1 MLVLCSFYAKI
12 LVSFNINYYLCRQN
26 GGRLTLIGR
35 DELRIINLNIIILK
49 VESMRKVL
57 LFATALCLSSAA
69 MAQTSIESA
78 LDAQK
83 GENTYKVESSEAK
96 NTYWKFTADKN
107 YLAKVSPLSGS
118 SNVPTVFTSVEG
130 TDSLTL
136 GGAGLKYPSKAYAL
150 EKGKTYYFI
159 MNMTGESGFNLDLSE
174 MSSYGKG
181 LSQDNPAELKVGEE
195 LFLGNPLGVQYEN
208 TTAYV
213 TYTAEKTAQL
223 QLSFSSYVAGATVNG
238 NPVSAE
244 YDQATGGYV
253 LKVSVEQGKTYS
265 IALNL
270 QGSVVANSKLVEV
283 KAGSLEMPFALNE
296 GENKV
301 PAEMGDYY
309 FTYTPNKTG
318 YLNISSDAVL
328 AGGQVKVYTS
338 LSNITYQQ
346 VAASSESGTYNVR
359 VEIPYTGS
367 TYYIVVNKLQN
378 SDAEDVIKAEMQE
391 YQPGETVNTAFE
403 LTELPVEKTLPSAK
417 GTYYYKLTVPAN
429 TEKFVTVETDA
440 NLDAA
445 TSIIFYNQQN
455 GEYGAATV
463 KDGLLKT
470 FVGGQSYDITYILKV
485 TANEDNP
492 LAFKVSY
499 LDVEKGSLATNP
511 AEAVEGENEITVE
524 GTEYFKYTATK
535 NGKLNVEVEPGVTVS
550 FPRGTGMY
558 DGEYTAINKG
568 TDFFIEATA
577 GTTYLIKVSG
587 AAKGT
592 TMYLEEKE
600 FSAGESRTNPIV
612 MEDDEYTFTKAGA
625 ADLWLQYNVTEDGVL
640 DFACDQ
646 GYNGGSDRIEV
657 FKNEEPYGT
666 TMMGTENFGSVSVT
680 VYKGK
685 VIVSKGDKLYIH
697 CVIAGKV
704 TGSKIQFTKHEAEPG
719 ETVTNPLVITK
730 GKTVTITGA
739 SRSTPVWMKASLP
752 AGTTTFRLSGYL
764 MTALYNSL
772 EDAKNGA
779 NAEEVRANY
788 VQLPDGSYVYEFTKE
803 MAAAGDV
810 YFQFVDSYGATDFTW
825 MDNEATGIWNIEA
838 AGDSKVSIFK
848 MDGTQVNQIS
858 GNGVYIIKSN
868 GKTKKIV
875 VKK

>member
-1 MLVLCSFYAKI
+1 
-12 LVSFNINYYLCRQN
+12 
-26 GGRLTLIGR
+26 
-35 DELRIINLNIIILK
+35 
-49 VESMRKVL
+49 MRKVL

-78 LDAQK
+78 LNAQK

-174 MSSYGKG
+174 MASYGKG
-181 LSQDNPAELKVGEE
+181 LSQENPAELKLGEE
-195 LFLGNPLGVQYEN
+195 LYLGNPLGAQYES
-208 TTAYV
+208 TTAYI

-223 QLSFSSYVAGATVNG
+223 QISFSGYVPNATVNG
-238 NPVSAE
+238 TTVTT
-244 YDQATGGYV
+244 YDQTTGAYM
-253 LKVSVEQGKTYS
+253 LKASVEKGQTYA

-270 QGSVVANSKLVEV
+270 QGGVVANSKLVEV

-309 FTYTPNKTG
+309 FTYTPTKTG

-346 VAASSESGTYNVR
+346 VAASSEAGTYNVR

-367 TYYIVVNKLQN
+367 TYYIVVNKLQD
-378 SDAEDVIKAEMQE
+378 SATEDVIKAEMQD

-403 LTELPVEKTLPSAK
+403 LTELPVENTLPSAK

-440 NLDAA
+440 TLDAA
-445 TSIIFYNQQN
+445 TSILFYNQQN

-470 FVGGQSYDITYILKV
+470 YVGGQSYDITYILKV

-499 LDVEKGSLATNP
+499 LDVEKGSLVTNP
-511 AEAVEGENEITVE
+511 AEAVAGENEITIE

-535 NGKLNVEVEPGVTVS
+535 DGKLNVEVEPGITVS
-550 FPRGTGMY
+550 FPRGTGQW
-558 DGEYTAINKG
+558 DGEYNAINKG

-587 AAKGT
+587 AAEGT

-612 MEDDEYTFTKAGA
+612 MEGDEYTLTKAGA

-646 GYNGGSDRIEV
+646 VYIGGSDRIEI

-666 TMMGTENFGSVSVT
+666 AMMGTETVGSVSTT

-697 CVIAGKV
+697 CAIAGQV
-704 TGSKIQFTKHEAEPG
+704 TGSKIKFTKHEAEPG

-739 SRSTPVWMKASLP
+739 SRSTPVWLKASLP
-752 AGTTTFRLSGYL
+752 AGKTTFRLSGYL
-764 MTALYNSL
+764 MTSLYNSL

-779 NAEEVRANY
+779 NAEEVRTNY
-788 VQLPDGSYVYEFTKE
+788 VQMPDGSYVYEFTKD
-803 MAAAGDV
+803 MAEAGDV
-810 YFQFVDSYGATDFTW
+810 YFQFVDSYGATGFTW
-825 MDNEATGIWNIEA
+825 MDDDATGIWNIEA

-868 GKTKKIV
+868 GKTKKV
-875 VKK
+875 VIKK

>member
-1 MLVLCSFYAKI
+1 M
-12 LVSFNINYYLCRQN
+12 
-26 GGRLTLIGR
+26 
-35 DELRIINLNIIILK
+35 
-49 VESMRKVL
+49 
-57 LFATALCLSSAA
+57 
-69 MAQTSIESA
+69 
-78 LDAQK
+78 
-83 GENTYKVESSEAK
+83 
-96 NTYWKFTADKN
+96 
-107 YLAKVSPLSGS
+107 
-118 SNVPTVFTSVEG
+118 
-130 TDSLTL
+130 
-136 GGAGLKYPSKAYAL
+136 
-150 EKGKTYYFI
+150 GKTYYFI
-159 MNMTGESGFNLDLSE
+159 MNMTGESGFKLDLSE

-181 LSQDNPAELKVGEE
+181 LSQENPAELKLGEE
-195 LFLGNPLGVQYEN
+195 LYLGNPLGAQYES
-208 TTAYV
+208 TTAYI

-223 QLSFSSYVAGATVNG
+223 QISFSGYVPNATVNG
-238 NPVSAE
+238 TTVTT
-244 YDQATGGYV
+244 YDQTTGAYM
-253 LKVSVEQGKTYS
+253 LKASVEKGQTYS

-270 QGSVVANSKLVEV
+270 QGGVVANSKLVEV

-309 FTYTPNKTG
+309 FTYTPTKTG

-346 VAASSESGTYNVR
+346 VAASSEAGTYNVR

-367 TYYIVVNKLQN
+367 TYYIVVNKLQD
-378 SDAEDVIKAEMQE
+378 SAAEDVVKAEMQD

-429 TEKFVTVETDA
+429 TEKFVTVETGA

-445 TSIIFYNQQN
+445 TSILFYNQQN

-470 FVGGQSYDITYILKV
+470 YVGGQTYDITYILKV

-492 LAFKVSY
+492 LSFKVSY
-499 LDVEKGSLATNP
+499 LDVEKGSLVTNP
-511 AEAVEGENEITVE
+511 AEAVAGENEITVE

-535 NGKLNVEVEPGVTVS
+535 DGKLNVEVEPGVTVS
-550 FPRGTGMY
+550 FPRGTGQW
-558 DGEYTAINKG
+558 DGEYNAINKG

-587 AAKGT
+587 AAEGT

-612 MEDDEYTFTKAGA
+612 MEGDEYTLTKAGA

-640 DFACDQ
+640 DFACDH
-646 GYNGGSDRIEV
+646 GYNGGSDRIEII
-657 FKNEEPYGT
+657 KNQEPYGT
-666 TMMGTENFGSVSVT
+666 TMMGTETVGNVSTT
-680 VYKGK
+680 VFKGK
-685 VIVSKGDKLYIH
+685 VTVSKGDKLYIH
-697 CVIAGKV
+697 CVLAGQV
-704 TGSKIQFTKHEAEPG
+704 TGSKIKFTKHEAEPG
-719 ETVTNPLVITK
+719 ETVTNPLIITK

-739 SRSTPVWMKASLP
+739 SRSTPVWLKASLP
-752 AGTTTFRLSGYL
+752 AGKTTFRLSGYL
-764 MTALYNSL
+764 MTSLYNSL

-779 NAEEVRANY
+779 NAEDVRANY
-788 VQLPDGSYVYEFTKE
+788 VSLPDGSYVYEFTKDMSE
-803 MAAAGDV
+803 AGDV
-810 YFQFVDSYGATDFTW
+810 YFQFVDSYGATGFTW
-825 MDNEATGIWNIEA
+825 MDDDATGIWNIEA

-868 GKTKKIV
+868 GKTKKV
-875 VKK
+875 VIKK

>member
-1 MLVLCSFYAKI
+1 
-12 LVSFNINYYLCRQN
+12 
-26 GGRLTLIGR
+26 
-35 DELRIINLNIIILK
+35 
-49 VESMRKVL
+49 MRKVL

-69 MAQTSIESA
+69 MAQTSIKSA

-83 GENTYKVESSEAK
+83 GENIFTVEGSEAK

-107 YLAKVSPLSGS
+107 YLAKVTPLSGS

-136 GGAGLKYPSKAYAL
+136 GGAGLNYPSKAYAL

-159 MNMTGESGFNLDLSE
+159 MNMTGESGFKLDLSE

-181 LSQDNPAELKVGEE
+181 LSQENPAELKLGEE
-195 LFLGNPLGVQYEN
+195 LYLGNPLGAQYES
-208 TTAYV
+208 TTAYI

-223 QLSFSSYVAGATVNG
+223 QISFSGYVPNATVNG
-238 NPVSAE
+238 TSVTT
-244 YDQATGGYV
+244 YDQTTGAYM
-253 LKVSVEQGKTYS
+253 LKASVEKGQTYS

-270 QGSVVANSKLVEV
+270 QGGVVANSKLVEV

-309 FTYTPNKTG
+309 FTYTPTKTG

-346 VAASSESGTYNVR
+346 VAASSEAGTYNVR

-367 TYYIVVNKLQN
+367 TYYIVVNKLQD
-378 SDAEDVIKAEMQE
+378 SAAEDVVKAEMQD

-429 TEKFVTVETDA
+429 TEKFVTVETGA

-445 TSIIFYNQQN
+445 TSILFYNQQN

-470 FVGGQSYDITYILKV
+470 YVGGQSCDITYILKV

-492 LAFKVSY
+492 LVFKVSY
-499 LDVEKGSLATNP
+499 LDVEKGSLVTNP
-511 AEAVEGENEITVE
+511 AEAVTGENEITVE

-550 FPRGTGMY
+550 FPRGTGQW
-558 DGEYTAINKG
+558 DGEYNAINKG

-587 AAKGT
+587 AAEGT

-612 MEDDEYTFTKAGA
+612 MEGDEYTLTKAGA

-640 DFACDQ
+640 DFACDH
-646 GYNGGSDRIEV
+646 GYNGGSDRIEII
-657 FKNEEPYGT
+657 KNQEPYGT
-666 TMMGTENFGSVSVT
+666 TMMGTETVGNVSTT
-680 VYKGK
+680 VFKGK
-685 VIVSKGDKLYIH
+685 VTVSKGDKLYIH
-697 CVIAGKV
+697 CVLAGQV
-704 TGSKIQFTKHEAEPG
+704 TGSKIKFTKHEAEPG

-739 SRSTPVWMKASLP
+739 SRSTPVWLKASLS
-752 AGTTTFRLSGYL
+752 AGKTTFRLSGYL
-764 MTALYNSL
+764 MTSLYNSL

-779 NAEEVRANY
+779 NAEEVRTNY
-788 VQLPDGSYVYEFTKE
+788 VQMPDGSYVYEFTKD
-803 MAAAGDV
+803 MAEAGDV
-810 YFQFVDSYGATDFTW
+810 YFQFVDSYGATGFTW
-825 MDNEATGIWNIEA
+825 MDDDATGIWNIEA

-868 GKTKKIV
+868 GKTKKV
-875 VKK
+875 VIKK

>member
-1 MLVLCSFYAKI
+1 
-12 LVSFNINYYLCRQN
+12 
-26 GGRLTLIGR
+26 
-35 DELRIINLNIIILK
+35 
-49 VESMRKVL
+49 MRKVL

-69 MAQTSIESA
+69 MAQTSIKSA

-83 GENTYKVESSEAK
+83 GENIFTVEGSEAK

-107 YLAKVSPLSGS
+107 YLAKVTPLSGS

-181 LSQDNPAELKVGEE
+181 LSQENPAELKLGEE
-195 LFLGNPLGVQYEN
+195 LYLGNPLGAQYES
-208 TTAYV
+208 TTAYI

-223 QLSFSSYVAGATVNG
+223 QISFSGYVPNATVNG
-238 NPVSAE
+238 TSVTT
-244 YDQATGGYV
+244 YDQTTGAYM
-253 LKVSVEQGKTYS
+253 LKASVEKGQTYS

-270 QGSVVANSKLVEV
+270 QGGVVANSKLVEV

-309 FTYTPNKTG
+309 FTYTPTKTG

-346 VAASSESGTYNVR
+346 VAASSEAGTYNVR

-367 TYYIVVNKLQN
+367 TYYIVVNKLQD
-378 SDAEDVIKAEMQE
+378 SAAEDVIKAEMQD

-403 LTELPVEKTLPSAK
+403 LTELPVENTLPSAK

-429 TEKFVTVETDA
+429 TEKFVTVETGA

-445 TSIIFYNQQN
+445 TSILFYNQQN

-470 FVGGQSYDITYILKV
+470 YVGGQTYDITYILKV

-492 LAFKVSY
+492 LSFKVSY
-499 LDVEKGSLATNP
+499 LDVEKGSLVTNP
-511 AEAVEGENEITVE
+511 AEAVAGENEITVE

-535 NGKLNVEVEPGVTVS
+535 DGKLNVEVEPGVTVS
-550 FPRGTGMY
+550 FPRGTGQW

-568 TDFFIEATA
+568 DNFFIEATA

-587 AAKGT
+587 AAEGT

-612 MEDDEYTFTKAGA
+612 MEGDEYTLTKAGA

-640 DFACDQ
+640 DFACDH
-646 GYNGGSDRIEV
+646 GYNGGSDRIEII
-657 FKNEEPYGT
+657 KNQEPYGT
-666 TMMGTENFGSVSVT
+666 TMMGTETVGNVSTT
-680 VYKGK
+680 VFKGK
-685 VIVSKGDKLYIH
+685 VTVSKGDKLYIH
-697 CVIAGKV
+697 CVLAGQV
-704 TGSKIQFTKHEAEPG
+704 TGSKIKFTKHEAEPG

-739 SRSTPVWMKASLP
+739 SRSTPVWLKASLP
-752 AGTTTFRLSGYL
+752 AGKTTFRLSGYL
-764 MTALYNSL
+764 MTSLYNSL

-779 NAEEVRANY
+779 NAEDVRANY
-788 VQLPDGSYVYEFTKE
+788 VSLPDGSYVYEFTKD
-803 MAAAGDV
+803 MAEAGDV
-810 YFQFVDSYGATDFTW
+810 YFQFVDSYGATGFTW
-825 MDNEATGIWNIEA
+825 MNDDATGIWNIEA

-868 GKTKKIV
+868 GKTKKV
-875 VKK
+875 VIKK

>member
-1 MLVLCSFYAKI
+1 
-12 LVSFNINYYLCRQN
+12 
-26 GGRLTLIGR
+26 
-35 DELRIINLNIIILK
+35 
-49 VESMRKVL
+49 MRKVL
-57 LFATALCLSSAA
+57 LFATALCLSSVA
-69 MAQTSIESA
+69 MAQTSIQSA
-78 LDAQK
+78 LNAQK
-83 GENTYKVESSEAK
+83 GQNTFKVESSEAK

-136 GGAGLKYPSKAYAL
+136 GGAGLKFPSKAYAL

-174 MSSYGKG
+174 MASYGKG
-181 LSQDNPAELKVGEE
+181 LSQEDPVELKVGEE
-195 LFLGNPLGVQYEN
+195 LFLGNPLGAQYES

-223 QLSFSSYVAGATVNG
+223 QISFSGYVPSATVNG
-238 NPVSAE
+238 DPVTT
-244 YDQATGGYV
+244 YDQATGSYV
-253 LKVSVEQGKTYS
+253 LKASVEQGKTYT
-265 IALNL
+265 IALTL

-309 FTYTPNKTG
+309 FTYTPTKTG

-328 AGGQVKVYTS
+328 AGGQVKVYSS

-346 VAASSESGTYNVR
+346 VAASSEAGTYNVR

-367 TYYIVVNKLQN
+367 TYYIVVNKLQD
-378 SDAEDVIKAEMQE
+378 SAAEDVIKAEMQE

-403 LTELPVEKTLPSAK
+403 LTNLPAEKTLPSAK

-445 TSIIFYNQQN
+445 TSILFYNQQN

-470 FVGGQSYDITYILKV
+470 YVGGQSYDITYILKV

-499 LDVEKGSLATNP
+499 LDVEKGSLVTNP
-511 AEAVEGENEITVE
+511 AEAKEGENEITVE

-550 FPRGTGMY
+550 FPRGTGQW
-558 DGEYTAINKG
+558 DGEYNAINKG

-587 AAKGT
+587 AAEGT

-600 FSAGESRTNPIV
+600 FSAGESRTTPIV
-612 MEDDEYTFTKAGA
+612 MDDDEYTFTKAGA
-625 ADLWLQYNVTEDGVL
+625 ADLWLQYNVTEDGIL
-640 DFACDQ
+640 DFACDY
-646 GYNGGSDRIEV
+646 GYNGGSDRIEII
-657 FKNEEPYGT
+657 KNDEPYGT
-666 TMMGTENFGSVSVT
+666 TMMGTETEGNVSTT

-685 VIVSKGDKLYIH
+685 VVVSKGDKLYIH
-697 CVIAGKV
+697 CVLAGQV
-704 TGSKIQFTKHEAEPG
+704 NGSKIKFTKHQAEPG

-788 VQLPDGSYVYEFTKE
+788 VSLPDGSYVYEFTKD

-810 YFQFVDSYGATDFTW
+810 YFQFVDSYGPTDFTW
-825 MDNEATGIWNIEA
+825 MDNGATGIWNIEA

-868 GKTKKIV
+868 GKTKKV
-875 VKK
+875 VIKK

>member
-1 MLVLCSFYAKI
+1 
-12 LVSFNINYYLCRQN
+12 
-26 GGRLTLIGR
+26 
-35 DELRIINLNIIILK
+35 
-49 VESMRKVL
+49 MRKVL

-270 QGSVVANSKLVEV
+270 QGSVVTNSKLVEV

-328 AGGQVKVYTS
+328 AGGQVKVYSS

-359 VEIPYTGS
+359 VEIPYTGA
-367 TYYIVVNKLQN
+367 TYYIVVNKLQD

-445 TSIIFYNQQN
+445 TSILFYNQQN

-470 FVGGQSYDITYILKV
+470 YVGGNTYDVTYILKV
-485 TANEDNP
+485 TANEGNP

-499 LDVEKGSLATNP
+499 LDAEKGSLLTNP
-511 AEAVEGENEITVE
+511 AEAVVGENEITVD

-550 FPRGTGMY
+550 FPKGTGMY

-600 FSAGESRTNPIV
+600 FAAGESRTNPIV
-612 MEDDEYTFTKAGA
+612 
-625 ADLWLQYNVTEDGVL
+625 
-640 DFACDQ
+640 DFACDH
-646 GYNGGSDRIEV
+646 GYNGGSDRIEI

-666 TMMGTENFGSVSVT
+666 TMMGTETVGSVSTT

-685 VIVSKGDKLYIH
+685 VVVSKGDKLYIH

-704 TGSKIQFTKHEAEPG
+704 TGSKIKFTKHEAEPG

-810 YFQFVDSYGATDFTW
+810 YFQFVDSYGATNFTW

-838 AGDSKVSIFK
+838 SGDSKVSIFK
-848 MDGTQVNQIS
+848 MDGTRVNQIS

>member
-1 MLVLCSFYAKI
+1 
-12 LVSFNINYYLCRQN
+12 
-26 GGRLTLIGR
+26 
-35 DELRIINLNIIILK
+35 
-49 VESMRKVL
+49 
-57 LFATALCLSSAA
+57 
-69 MAQTSIESA
+69 
-78 LDAQK
+78 
-83 GENTYKVESSEAK
+83 
-96 NTYWKFTADKN
+96 
-107 YLAKVSPLSGS
+107 
-118 SNVPTVFTSVEG
+118 
-130 TDSLTL
+130 
-136 GGAGLKYPSKAYAL
+136 
-150 EKGKTYYFI
+150 
-159 MNMTGESGFNLDLSE
+159 MNMTGESGFNLELSE
-174 MSSYGKG
+174 MASYGKG
-181 LSQDNPAELKVGEE
+181 LSQENPVELEVGKE
-195 LFLGNPLGVQYEN
+195 LFLGDPLGAQYAN

-223 QLSFSSYVAGATVNG
+223 QLAFSSYLSGATVNG
-238 NPVSAE
+238 NYTSAQ
-244 YDQATGGYV
+244 YDQTTGGYV
-253 LKVSVEQGKTYS
+253 LKVSVEKGQTYT

-283 KAGSLEMPFALNE
+283 KAGSLEMPFALHE

-309 FTYTPNKTG
+309 FTYTPTKTG

-328 AGGQVKVYTS
+328 SGGQVKVYS
-338 LSNITYQQ
+338 NLSNITYQQ
-346 VAASSESGTYNVR
+346 VAASSEAGTYNVR

-403 LTELPVEKTLPSAK
+403 LTELPAEKTLPSAK

-429 TEKFVTVETDA
+429 TEKFVNIETDA

-445 TSIIFYNQQN
+445 TSILFYNQQN

-470 FVGGQSYDITYILKV
+470 YVGGQSYDITYILKV

-492 LAFKVSY
+492 LSFKVSY
-499 LDVEKGSLATNP
+499 LDVEKGSLVTNP
-511 AEAVEGENEITVE
+511 AEAKEGENEITIE

-535 NGKLNVEVEPGVTVS
+535 DGKLNVEVEPDVTVS
-550 FPRGTGMY
+550 FLKGTGQW

-568 TDFFIEATA
+568 TEFYIQATK
-577 GTTYLIKVSG
+577 GTTYFIKVSG
-587 AAKGT
+587 AEVGT
-592 TMYLEEKE
+592 TMYLEEME

-612 MEDDEYTFTKAGA
+612 MEGDEYTLTKAGA
-625 ADLWLQYNVTEDGVL
+625 ADLWLQYNVTEDGIL
-640 DFACDQ
+640 DFACDY
-646 GYNGGSDRIEV
+646 GYNGGSDRIEII
-657 FKNEEPYGT
+657 KNQEPYGT
-666 TMMGTENFGSVSVT
+666 TMMGTETEGNVSTT

-685 VIVSKGDKLYIH
+685 VVVSKGDKLYIH
-697 CVIAGKV
+697 CVLAGKV
-704 TGSKIQFTKHEAEPG
+704 TGSKIKFTKHQAEPG

-788 VQLPDGSYVYEFTKE
+788 VSLPDGSYVYEFTKD

-825 MDNEATGIWNIEA
+825 MDNGATGIWNIEA

-868 GKTKKIV
+868 GKTKKV
-875 VKK
+875 VIKK

>member
-1 MLVLCSFYAKI
+1 
-12 LVSFNINYYLCRQN
+12 
-26 GGRLTLIGR
+26 
-35 DELRIINLNIIILK
+35 
-49 VESMRKVL
+49 
-57 LFATALCLSSAA
+57 
-69 MAQTSIESA
+69 
-78 LDAQK
+78 
-83 GENTYKVESSEAK
+83 
-96 NTYWKFTADKN
+96 
-107 YLAKVSPLSGS
+107 
-118 SNVPTVFTSVEG
+118 
-130 TDSLTL
+130 
-136 GGAGLKYPSKAYAL
+136 
-150 EKGKTYYFI
+150 
-159 MNMTGESGFNLDLSE
+159 
-174 MSSYGKG
+174 
-181 LSQDNPAELKVGEE
+181 
-195 LFLGNPLGVQYEN
+195 
-208 TTAYV
+208 
-213 TYTAEKTAQL
+213 
-223 QLSFSSYVAGATVNG
+223 
-238 NPVSAE
+238 
-244 YDQATGGYV
+244 
-253 LKVSVEQGKTYS
+253 
-265 IALNL
+265 
-270 QGSVVANSKLVEV
+270 
-283 KAGSLEMPFALNE
+283 
-296 GENKV
+296 
-301 PAEMGDYY
+301 
-309 FTYTPNKTG
+309 
-318 YLNISSDAVL
+318 
-328 AGGQVKVYTS
+328 
-338 LSNITYQQ
+338 
-346 VAASSESGTYNVR
+346 
-359 VEIPYTGS
+359 
-367 TYYIVVNKLQN
+367 
-378 SDAEDVIKAEMQE
+378 MQE

-445 TSIIFYNQQN
+445 TSILFYNQQN

-470 FVGGQSYDITYILKV
+470 YVGGNTYDVTYILKV
-485 TANEDNP
+485 TANEGNP

-499 LDVEKGSLATNP
+499 LDAEKGSLLTNP
-511 AEAVEGENEITVE
+511 AEAVVGENEITVD

-600 FSAGESRTNPIV
+600 FAAGESRTNPIV
-612 MEDDEYTFTKAGA
+612 MEDNEYTFTKAGA

-640 DFACDQ
+640 DFACDH
-646 GYNGGSDRIEV
+646 GYNGGSDRIEI

-666 TMMGTENFGSVSVT
+666 TMMGTETVGSVSTT

-704 TGSKIQFTKHEAEPG
+704 TGSKIKFTKHEAEPG

-730 GKTVTITGA
+730 GNTVTVTGA
-739 SRSTPVWMKASLP
+739 SRSTPVWVKASLP
-752 AGTTTFRLSGYL
+752 AGKTTFRQSSYL

-825 MDNEATGIWNIEA
+825 MDDEATGIWNIEA

-868 GKTKKIV
+868 GKTKKV
-875 VKK
+875 VIKK

>member
-1 MLVLCSFYAKI
+1 
-12 LVSFNINYYLCRQN
+12 
-26 GGRLTLIGR
+26 
-35 DELRIINLNIIILK
+35 
-49 VESMRKVL
+49 MRKVL

-69 MAQTSIESA
+69 MAQTSIKSA

-83 GENTYKVESSEAK
+83 GENIFTVESSEAK

-107 YLAKVSPLSGS
+107 YLAKVTPLSGS

-150 EKGKTYYFI
+150 EKGKTYYFV
-159 MNMTGESGFNLDLSE
+159 MNMTGESGFNLELSE
-174 MSSYGKG
+174 MASYGKG
-181 LSQDNPAELKVGEE
+181 LSQENPAELKVGEE
-195 LFLGNPLGVQYEN
+195 LYLGNPLGAQYEN

-223 QLSFSSYVAGATVNG
+223 QISFSGYVPGATVNG
-238 NPVSAE
+238 NNVSTA
-244 YDQATGGYV
+244 YDQTTGGYV
-253 LKVSVEQGKTYS
+253 LKVSVEKGQTYS

-283 KAGSLEMPFALNE
+283 KAGSLEMPFTLNE

-301 PAEMGDYY
+301 PAAMGDYY
-309 FTYTPNKTG
+309 FTYTPTKTG

-328 AGGQVKVYTS
+328 AGGQVKVYS
-338 LSNITYQQ
+338 NLSNITYQQ
-346 VAASSESGTYNVR
+346 VAASSKAGTYNVR

-367 TYYIVVNKLQN
+367 TYYIVVNKLQD
-378 SDAEDVIKAEMQE
+378 SAAEDVIKAEMQE

-403 LTELPVEKTLPSAK
+403 LTLPAEKTLPSAK

-440 NLDAA
+440 TLDAA
-445 TSIIFYNQQN
+445 TSILFYNQQN

-470 FVGGQSYDITYILKV
+470 YVGGQSYDITYILKV

-492 LAFKVSY
+492 LSFKVSY
-499 LDVEKGSLATNP
+499 LDVEKGSLVTNP
-511 AEAVEGENEITVE
+511 AEAVAGENEITVE
-524 GTEYFKYTATK
+524 GTEYFKYTANK

-550 FPRGTGMY
+550 FPRGTGQW
-558 DGEYTAINKG
+558 DGEYNAINKG

-592 TMYLEEKE
+592 TMYLEEKA
-600 FSAGESRTNPIV
+600 FDAGESRTNPIV
-612 MEDDEYTFTKAGA
+612 MEGDEYTFTKAGA

-640 DFACDQ
+640 DFACDH
-646 GYNGGSDRIEV
+646 GYNGGSDRIEII
-657 FKNEEPYGT
+657 KNDEPYGT
-666 TMMGTENFGSVSVT
+666 TMMGSEVVGNVTTT

-685 VIVSKGDKLYIH
+685 VVVSKGDKLYIH

-704 TGSKIQFTKHEAEPG
+704 TGSKIKFTKHEAEPG

-730 GKTVTITGA
+730 GNTVTITGA
-739 SRSTPVWMKASLP
+739 SRSTPVWVKASLP
-752 AGTTTFRLSGYL
+752 AGKTTFRQSSYL

-779 NAEEVRANY
+779 NAEEVRADY
-788 VQLPDGSYVYEFTKE
+788 VSQPDGSYVYEFTKE
-803 MAAAGDV
+803 MAEAGDV

-825 MDNEATGIWNIEA
+825 MDNGATGIWNIEA

-868 GKTKKIV
+868 GKTKKV
-875 VKK
+875 VIKK

>member
-1 MLVLCSFYAKI
+1 ML
-12 LVSFNINYYLCRQN
+12 
-26 GGRLTLIGR
+26 
-35 DELRIINLNIIILK
+35 
-49 VESMRKVL
+49 
-57 LFATALCLSSAA
+57 
-69 MAQTSIESA
+69 
-78 LDAQK
+78 
-83 GENTYKVESSEAK
+83 
-96 NTYWKFTADKN
+96 
-107 YLAKVSPLSGS
+107 
-118 SNVPTVFTSVEG
+118 
-130 TDSLTL
+130 
-136 GGAGLKYPSKAYAL
+136 
-150 EKGKTYYFI
+150 KTY
-159 MNMTGESGFNLDLSE
+159 
-174 MSSYGKG
+174 
-181 LSQDNPAELKVGEE
+181 
-195 LFLGNPLGVQYEN
+195 
-208 TTAYV
+208 
-213 TYTAEKTAQL
+213 
-223 QLSFSSYVAGATVNG
+223 
-238 NPVSAE
+238 
-244 YDQATGGYV
+244 
-253 LKVSVEQGKTYS
+253 
-265 IALNL
+265 
-270 QGSVVANSKLVEV
+270 
-283 KAGSLEMPFALNE
+283 
-296 GENKV
+296 
-301 PAEMGDYY
+301 
-309 FTYTPNKTG
+309 
-318 YLNISSDAVL
+318 
-328 AGGQVKVYTS
+328 
-338 LSNITYQQ
+338 
-346 VAASSESGTYNVR
+346 
-359 VEIPYTGS
+359 
-367 TYYIVVNKLQN
+367 
-378 SDAEDVIKAEMQE
+378 
-391 YQPGETVNTAFE
+391 
-403 LTELPVEKTLPSAK
+403 
-417 GTYYYKLTVPAN
+417 
-429 TEKFVTVETDA
+429 
-440 NLDAA
+440 
-445 TSIIFYNQQN
+445 
-455 GEYGAATV
+455 
-463 KDGLLKT
+463 
-470 FVGGQSYDITYILKV
+470 VGGQSYDITYILKV

-492 LAFKVSY
+492 LVFKVSY
-499 LDVEKGSLATNP
+499 LDVENGSLVTNP
-511 AEAVEGENEITVE
+511 AEAVEGENEITVD

-535 NGKLNVEVEPGVTVS
+535 NGKLNVEVPLGATVS
-550 FPRGTGMY
+550 FPRGTNLW

-568 TDFFIEATA
+568 DNFFIEATA

-587 AAKGT
+587 AEVGT
-592 TMYLEEKE
+592 TMYLAETE

-704 TGSKIQFTKHEAEPG
+704 TGSKIKFTKHEAEPG

-764 MTALYNSL
+764 MTSLYNSL

-779 NAEEVRANY
+779 NAEEVRTNY

-825 MDNEATGIWNIEA
+825 MDNDATGIWNIEA

>member
-1 MLVLCSFYAKI
+1 
-12 LVSFNINYYLCRQN
+12 
-26 GGRLTLIGR
+26 
-35 DELRIINLNIIILK
+35 
-49 VESMRKVL
+49 MRKVL

-78 LDAQK
+78 LNAQK

-150 EKGKTYYFI
+150 EKGKTYYFV

-174 MSSYGKG
+174 MASYGKG
-181 LSQDNPAELKVGEE
+181 LSQENPAELKLGEE
-195 LFLGNPLGVQYEN
+195 LYLGNPLGAQYES
-208 TTAYV
+208 TTAYI

-223 QLSFSSYVAGATVNG
+223 QISFSGYVPNATVNG
-238 NPVSAE
+238 TTVTTN
-244 YDQATGGYV
+244 DQTTGAYM
-253 LKVSVEQGKTYS
+253 LKASVEKGQTYA

-270 QGSVVANSKLVEV
+270 QGGVVANSKLVEV

-309 FTYTPNKTG
+309 FTYTPTKTG

-346 VAASSESGTYNVR
+346 VAASSEAGTYNVR

-367 TYYIVVNKLQN
+367 TYYIVVNKLQD
-378 SDAEDVIKAEMQE
+378 SATEDVIKAEMQD

-403 LTELPVEKTLPSAK
+403 LTELPVENTLPSAK

-440 NLDAA
+440 TLDAA
-445 TSIIFYNQQN
+445 TSILFYNQQN

-470 FVGGQSYDITYILKV
+470 YVGGQSYDITYILKV

-499 LDVEKGSLATNP
+499 LDVEKGSLVTNP
-511 AEAVEGENEITVE
+511 AEAVAGENEITIE

-535 NGKLNVEVEPGVTVS
+535 DGKLNVEVEPGVTVS
-550 FPRGTGMY
+550 FPRGTGQW
-558 DGEYTAINKG
+558 DGEYNAINKG

-587 AAKGT
+587 AAEGT

-612 MEDDEYTFTKAGA
+612 MEGDEYTLTKAGA

-646 GYNGGSDRIEV
+646 VYIGGSDRIEI

-666 TMMGTENFGSVSVT
+666 AMMGTETVGSVSTT

-697 CVIAGKV
+697 CAIAGQV
-704 TGSKIQFTKHEAEPG
+704 TGSKIKFTKHEAEPG

-739 SRSTPVWMKASLP
+739 SRSTPVWLKASLP

-772 EDAKNGA
+772 EDAKNGT
-779 NAEEVRANY
+779 NAEEVRTNY

-825 MDNEATGIWNIEA
+825 MDNDATGIWNIEA

-868 GKTKKIV
+868 GKTKKV
-875 VKK
+875 VIKK

>member
-1 MLVLCSFYAKI
+1 
-12 LVSFNINYYLCRQN
+12 
-26 GGRLTLIGR
+26 
-35 DELRIINLNIIILK
+35 
-49 VESMRKVL
+49 MRKVL

-78 LDAQK
+78 LNAQK
-83 GENTYKVESSEAK
+83 GENTFKVESSEAK

-150 EKGKTYYFI
+150 EKGKTYYFV

-174 MSSYGKG
+174 MASYGKG
-181 LSQDNPAELKVGEE
+181 LSQEDPVELKVGEE
-195 LFLGNPLGVQYEN
+195 LFLGDPLGAQYAN

-223 QLSFSSYVAGATVNG
+223 QLAFSSYVSGATVNG
-238 NPVSAE
+238 NPASTG
-244 YDQATGGYV
+244 YDQTTGGYV
-253 LKVSVEQGKTYS
+253 LKVSVEKGQTYT
-265 IALNL
+265 IALSL

-309 FTYTPNKTG
+309 FTYTPTKTG

-346 VAASSESGTYNVR
+346 VAASSEAGTYNVR

-367 TYYIVVNKLQN
+367 TYYIVVNKLQD
-378 SDAEDVIKAEMQE
+378 SAAEDVIKAEMQD

-403 LTELPVEKTLPSAK
+403 LTNLPAEKTLPSAK

-429 TEKFVTVETDA
+429 TDKFVTVETGA

-445 TSIIFYNQQN
+445 TSILFYNQQN

-470 FVGGQSYDITYILKV
+470 YVGGNSYDITYILKV

-499 LDVEKGSLATNP
+499 LDVEKGSLVTNP
-511 AEAVEGENEITVE
+511 AEAVAGENEITVA
-524 GTEYFKYTATK
+524 GTQYFKYTATK
-535 NGKLNVEVEPGVTVS
+535 NGKLNVEAEPGVTVS
-550 FPRGTGMY
+550 FPRGTGQW

-587 AAKGT
+587 AEVGT
-592 TMYLEEKE
+592 TIYLEEKE
-600 FSAGESRTNPIV
+600 FSAGESRTTPIV

-640 DFACDQ
+640 DFACDH
-646 GYNGGSDRIEV
+646 GYNGGSDRIEII
-657 FKNEEPYGT
+657 KNDEPYGT
-666 TMMGTENFGSVSVT
+666 TMMGTEIVGNVSTT

-685 VIVSKGDKLYIH
+685 VTVSKGDKLYIH
-697 CVIAGKV
+697 CVIAGTV
-704 TGSKIQFTKHEAEPG
+704 TGSKIKFTKHEAEPG

-752 AGTTTFRLSGYL
+752 AGTTTFRLNGYL

-772 EDAKNGA
+772 EDAKKGT
-779 NAEEVRANY
+779 NAEEVRVNY

-825 MDNEATGIWNIEA
+825 LSDEATGIWNIEA

-868 GKTKKIV
+868 GKTKKV
-875 VKK
+875 VIKK

>member
-1 MLVLCSFYAKI
+1 
-12 LVSFNINYYLCRQN
+12 
-26 GGRLTLIGR
+26 
-35 DELRIINLNIIILK
+35 
-49 VESMRKVL
+49 MRKVL

-78 LDAQK
+78 LNAQK

-150 EKGKTYYFI
+150 EKGKTYYFV

-174 MSSYGKG
+174 MASYGKG
-181 LSQDNPAELKVGEE
+181 LSQENPAELKLGEE
-195 LFLGNPLGVQYEN
+195 LYLGNPLGAQYES
-208 TTAYV
+208 TTAYI

-223 QLSFSSYVAGATVNG
+223 QISFSGYVPNATVNG
-238 NPVSAE
+238 TTVTT
-244 YDQATGGYV
+244 YDQTTGAYM
-253 LKVSVEQGKTYS
+253 LKASVEKGQTYA

-270 QGSVVANSKLVEV
+270 QGGVVANSKLVEV

-309 FTYTPNKTG
+309 FTYTPTKTG

-346 VAASSESGTYNVR
+346 VAASSEAGTYNVR

-367 TYYIVVNKLQN
+367 TYYIVVNKLQD
-378 SDAEDVIKAEMQE
+378 SATEDVIKAEMQD

-403 LTELPVEKTLPSAK
+403 LTELPVENTLPSAK

-440 NLDAA
+440 TLDAA
-445 TSIIFYNQQN
+445 TSILFYNQQN

-470 FVGGQSYDITYILKV
+470 YVGGQSYDITYILKV

-499 LDVEKGSLATNP
+499 LDVEKGSLVTNP
-511 AEAVEGENEITVE
+511 AEAVAGENKITIE

-535 NGKLNVEVEPGVTVS
+535 DGKLNVEVEPGVTVS
-550 FPRGTGMY
+550 FPRGTGQW
-558 DGEYTAINKG
+558 DGEYNAINKG

-587 AAKGT
+587 AAEGT

-612 MEDDEYTFTKAGA
+612 MEGDEYTLTKAGA

-646 GYNGGSDRIEV
+646 VYIGGSDRIEI
-657 FKNEEPYGT
+657 FKNEESYGT
-666 TMMGTENFGSVSVT
+666 AMMGTETVGSVSTT

-697 CVIAGKV
+697 CAIAGQV
-704 TGSKIQFTKHEAEPG
+704 TGSKIKFTKHEAEPG

-739 SRSTPVWMKASLP
+739 SRSTPVWLKASLP
-752 AGTTTFRLSGYL
+752 AGKTTFRLSGYL
-764 MTALYNSL
+764 MTSLYNSL

-779 NAEEVRANY
+779 NAEEVRTNY
-788 VQLPDGSYVYEFTKE
+788 VQMPDGSYVYEFTKD
-803 MAAAGDV
+803 MAEAGDV
-810 YFQFVDSYGATDFTW
+810 YFQFVDSYGATGFTW
-825 MDNEATGIWNIEA
+825 MDDDATGIWNIEA

-868 GKTKKIV
+868 GKTKKVII
-875 VKK
+875 KK

>member
-1 MLVLCSFYAKI
+1 
-12 LVSFNINYYLCRQN
+12 
-26 GGRLTLIGR
+26 
-35 DELRIINLNIIILK
+35 
-49 VESMRKVL
+49 MRKVL

-78 LDAQK
+78 LEAKK
-83 GENTYKVESSEAK
+83 GDNTFKVESSEAK

-150 EKGKTYYFI
+150 EKGKTYYFV

-174 MSSYGKG
+174 MASYGKG
-181 LSQDNPAELKVGEE
+181 LSQENPAELKLGEE
-195 LFLGNPLGVQYEN
+195 LYLGNPLGAQYES
-208 TTAYV
+208 TTAYI

-223 QLSFSSYVAGATVNG
+223 QISFSGYVPNATVNG
-238 NPVSAE
+238 TTVTT
-244 YDQATGGYV
+244 YDQTTGAYM
-253 LKVSVEQGKTYS
+253 LKASVEKGQTYS

-270 QGSVVANSKLVEV
+270 QGGVVANSKLVEV

-309 FTYTPNKTG
+309 FTYTPTKTG

-346 VAASSESGTYNVR
+346 VAASSEAGTYNVR

-367 TYYIVVNKLQN
+367 TYYIVVNKLQD
-378 SDAEDVIKAEMQE
+378 SATEDVIKAEMQD

-403 LTELPVEKTLPSAK
+403 LTELPVENTLPSAK

-440 NLDAA
+440 TLDAA
-445 TSIIFYNQQN
+445 TSILFYNQQN

-470 FVGGQSYDITYILKV
+470 YVGGQSYDITYILKV

-499 LDVEKGSLATNP
+499 LDVEKGSLVTNP
-511 AEAVEGENEITVE
+511 AEAVAGENEITIE

-535 NGKLNVEVEPGVTVS
+535 DGKLNVEVEPGVTVS
-550 FPRGTGMY
+550 FPKGTGQW

-587 AAKGT
+587 AAEGT

-612 MEDDEYTFTKAGA
+612 MEGDEYTLTKAGA

-640 DFACDQ
+640 DFACDH
-646 GYNGGSDRIEV
+646 GYNGGSDRIEII
-657 FKNEEPYGT
+657 KNQEPYGT
-666 TMMGTENFGSVSVT
+666 TMMGTETVGNVSTT
-680 VYKGK
+680 VFKGK
-685 VIVSKGDKLYIH
+685 VTVSKGDKLYIH
-697 CVIAGKV
+697 CVLAGQV
-704 TGSKIQFTKHEAEPG
+704 TGSKIKFTKHEAEPG
-719 ETVTNPLVITK
+719 EIVTNPLVITK

-788 VQLPDGSYVYEFTKE
+788 VSLPDGSYVYEFTKD

-810 YFQFVDSYGATDFTW
+810 YFQFVDSYGPTDFTW
-825 MDNEATGIWNIEA
+825 MDNGATGIWNIEA

-868 GKTKKIV
+868 GKTKKV
-875 VKK
+875 VIKK

>member
-1 MLVLCSFYAKI
+1 
-12 LVSFNINYYLCRQN
+12 
-26 GGRLTLIGR
+26 
-35 DELRIINLNIIILK
+35 
-49 VESMRKVL
+49 MRKVL

-69 MAQTSIESA
+69 MAQTSVETA
-78 LDAQK
+78 LNAQK

-107 YLAKVSPLSGS
+107 YLAKVTPLTGS

-136 GGAGLKYPSKAYAL
+136 GGASLNYPSKAYAL
-150 EKGKTYYFI
+150 EKGKTYYFL

-174 MSSYGKG
+174 MASYGKG
-181 LSQDNPAELKVGEE
+181 LSQEDPVELKVGEE
-195 LFLGNPLGVQYEN
+195 LFLGDPLGAQYAN
-208 TTAYV
+208 STAYV

-223 QLSFSSYVAGATVNG
+223 QFSFSSYLSGATVNG
-238 NPVSAE
+238 NYISAQ

-253 LKVSVEQGKTYS
+253 LKVSVEKGQTYT

-309 FTYTPNKTG
+309 FTYTPTKTG

-328 AGGQVKVYTS
+328 AGGQVKVYSS

-346 VAASSESGTYNVR
+346 VAASSEAGTYNVR
-359 VEIPYTGS
+359 VEIPYTGA
-367 TYYIVVNKLQN
+367 TYYIVVNKLQD
-378 SDAEDVIKAEMQE
+378 SAAEDVIKAEMQE

-403 LTELPVEKTLPSAK
+403 LTELPAEKTLPSAK

-429 TEKFVTVETDA
+429 TEKFVNIETDA

-445 TSIIFYNQQN
+445 TSILFYNQQN

-485 TANEDNP
+485 TSNEDKP

-499 LDVEKGSLATNP
+499 LDVEKGSLVTNP
-511 AEAVEGENEITVE
+511 AEAVAGENEITVE

-535 NGKLNVEVEPGVTVS
+535 NGKLNVEAAPGVTVS
-550 FPRGTGMY
+550 FPRGTGQW

-568 TDFFIEATA
+568 DNFFIEATA

-587 AAKGT
+587 AEVGT
-592 TMYLEEKE
+592 TIYLEEKE
-600 FSAGESRTNPIV
+600 FSAGESRTTPIV

-640 DFACDQ
+640 DFACDH

-657 FKNEEPYGT
+657 IKNDEPYGT
-666 TMMGTENFGSVSVT
+666 TMMGTETVGNVSTT

-685 VIVSKGDKLYIH
+685 VVVSKGDKLYIH

-704 TGSKIQFTKHEAEPG
+704 TGSKIKFTKHEAEPG

-730 GKTVTITGA
+730 GNTVTVTGA
-739 SRSTPVWMKASLP
+739 SRSTPVWVKASLP
-752 AGTTTFRLSGYL
+752 AGKTTFRQSSYL

-779 NAEEVRANY
+779 NAEEVRADY
-788 VQLPDGSYVYEFTKE
+788 VLQPDGSYVYEFTKE

-810 YFQFVDSYGATDFTW
+810 YFQFVDSYGATAFTW
-825 MDNEATGIWNIEA
+825 LSDEATGIWNIEA

-868 GKTKKIV
+868 GKTKKV
-875 VKK
+875 VIKK

>member
-1 MLVLCSFYAKI
+1 
-12 LVSFNINYYLCRQN
+12 
-26 GGRLTLIGR
+26 
-35 DELRIINLNIIILK
+35 
-49 VESMRKVL
+49 MRKVL

-78 LDAQK
+78 LNAQK

-136 GGAGLKYPSKAYAL
+136 GGAGLKFPSKAYAL

-174 MSSYGKG
+174 MASYGKG
-181 LSQDNPAELKVGEE
+181 LSQEDPVELKVGEE
-195 LFLGNPLGVQYEN
+195 LFLGNPLGAQYES

-223 QLSFSSYVAGATVNG
+223 QISFSGYVPSATVNG
-238 NPVSAE
+238 DPVTT
-244 YDQATGGYV
+244 YDQATGSYV
-253 LKVSVEQGKTYS
+253 LKASVEQGKTYT
-265 IALNL
+265 IALTL

-309 FTYTPNKTG
+309 FTYTPTKTG

-328 AGGQVKVYTS
+328 AGGQVKVYSS

-346 VAASSESGTYNVR
+346 VAASSEAGTYNVR

-378 SDAEDVIKAEMQE
+378 SAAEDVIKAEMQE

-403 LTELPVEKTLPSAK
+403 LTNLPAEKTLPSAK

-445 TSIIFYNQQN
+445 TSILFYNQQN

-470 FVGGQSYDITYILKV
+470 YVGGQSYDITYILKV
-485 TANEDNP
+485 TSNEDKP

-499 LDVEKGSLATNP
+499 LDVETGSLATNP
-511 AEAVEGENEITVE
+511 AVAREGDNEITVE

-535 NGKLNVEVEPGVTVS
+535 NGKLNVEVELGATVS
-550 FPRGTGMY
+550 FPRGTGQW

-568 TDFFIEATA
+568 DNFFIEATA
-577 GTTYLIKVSG
+577 GTTYLIKVTG
-587 AAKGT
+587 ANKGT

-600 FSAGESRTNPIV
+600 FDAGESRTNPIV

-625 ADLWLQYNVTEDGVL
+625 ADLWLQYNVTEDGIL
-640 DFACDQ
+640 DFACDY
-646 GYNGGSDRIEV
+646 GYNGGSDRIEII
-657 FKNEEPYGT
+657 KNDEPYGT
-666 TMMGTENFGSVSVT
+666 TMMGTETEGNVSTT

-685 VIVSKGDKLYIH
+685 VVVSKGDKLYIH
-697 CVIAGKV
+697 CVLAGQV
-704 TGSKIQFTKHEAEPG
+704 NGSKIKFTKHQAEPG

-788 VQLPDGSYVYEFTKE
+788 VSLPDGSYVYEFTKD

-810 YFQFVDSYGATDFTW
+810 YFQFVDSYGPTDFTW
-825 MDNEATGIWNIEA
+825 MDNGATGIWNIEA

-868 GKTKKIV
+868 GKTKKV
-875 VKK
+875 VIKK

>member
-1 MLVLCSFYAKI
+1 
-12 LVSFNINYYLCRQN
+12 
-26 GGRLTLIGR
+26 
-35 DELRIINLNIIILK
+35 
-49 VESMRKVL
+49 MRKVL

-78 LDAQK
+78 LNAQK

-136 GGAGLKYPSKAYAL
+136 GGAGLKFPSKAYAL

-174 MSSYGKG
+174 MASYGKG
-181 LSQDNPAELKVGEE
+181 LSQEDPVELKVGEE
-195 LFLGNPLGVQYEN
+195 LFLGNPLGAQYES

-223 QLSFSSYVAGATVNG
+223 QISFSGYVPSATVNG
-238 NPVSAE
+238 DPVTT
-244 YDQATGGYV
+244 YDQATGSYV
-253 LKVSVEQGKTYS
+253 LKASVEQGKTYT
-265 IALNL
+265 IALTL

-309 FTYTPNKTG
+309 FTYTPTKTG

-328 AGGQVKVYTS
+328 AGGQVKVYSS

-346 VAASSESGTYNVR
+346 VAASSEASTYNVR

-367 TYYIVVNKLQN
+367 TYYIVVNKLQD
-378 SDAEDVIKAEMQE
+378 SAAEDVIKAEMQE

-403 LTELPVEKTLPSAK
+403 LTNLPAEKTLPSAK

-445 TSIIFYNQQN
+445 TSILFYNQQN

-470 FVGGQSYDITYILKV
+470 YVGGQSYDITYILKV
-485 TANEDNP
+485 TSNEDKP

-499 LDVEKGSLATNP
+499 LDVETGSLATNP
-511 AEAVEGENEITVE
+511 AVAREGDNEITVE

-535 NGKLNVEVEPGVTVS
+535 NGKLNVEVELGATVS
-550 FPRGTGMY
+550 FPRGTGQW

-568 TDFFIEATA
+568 DNFFIEATA
-577 GTTYLIKVSG
+577 GTTYLIKVTG
-587 AAKGT
+587 ANKGT

-600 FSAGESRTNPIV
+600 FDAGESRTNPIV

-625 ADLWLQYNVTEDGVL
+625 ADLWLQYNVTEDGIL
-640 DFACDQ
+640 DFACDY
-646 GYNGGSDRIEV
+646 GYNGGSDRIEII
-657 FKNEEPYGT
+657 KNDEPYGT
-666 TMMGTENFGSVSVT
+666 TMMGTETEGNVSTT

-685 VIVSKGDKLYIH
+685 VVVSKGDKLYIH
-697 CVIAGKV
+697 CVLAGQV
-704 TGSKIQFTKHEAEPG
+704 NGSKIKFTKHQAEPG

-788 VQLPDGSYVYEFTKE
+788 VSLPDGSYVYEFTKD

-810 YFQFVDSYGATDFTW
+810 YFQFVDSYGPTDFTW
-825 MDNEATGIWNIEA
+825 MDNGATGIWNIEA

-868 GKTKKIV
+868 GKTKKV
-875 VKK
+875 VIKK

>member
-1 MLVLCSFYAKI
+1 
-12 LVSFNINYYLCRQN
+12 
-26 GGRLTLIGR
+26 
-35 DELRIINLNIIILK
+35 
-49 VESMRKVL
+49 MRKVL

-69 MAQTSIESA
+69 MAQTSIKSA

-83 GENTYKVESSEAK
+83 GENIFTVEGSEAK

-107 YLAKVSPLSGS
+107 YLAKVTPLSGS

-159 MNMTGESGFNLDLSE
+159 MNMTGESGFNLELSE
-174 MSSYGKG
+174 MYSYGKG
-181 LSQDNPAELKVGEE
+181 LSQENPAELKLGEE
-195 LFLGNPLGVQYEN
+195 LYLGNPLGAQYES
-208 TTAYV
+208 TTAYI

-223 QLSFSSYVAGATVNG
+223 QISFSGYVPNATVNG
-238 NPVSAE
+238 TTVTT
-244 YDQATGGYV
+244 YDQTTGAYM
-253 LKVSVEQGKTYS
+253 LKASVEKGQTYS

-270 QGSVVANSKLVEV
+270 QGGVVANSKLVEV

-309 FTYTPNKTG
+309 FTYTPTKTG

-346 VAASSESGTYNVR
+346 VAASSEAGTYNVR
-359 VEIPYTGS
+359 VEIPYTDS
-367 TYYIVVNKLQN
+367 TYYIVVNKLQD
-378 SDAEDVIKAEMQE
+378 SAAEDVVKAEMQD

-429 TEKFVTVETDA
+429 TEKFVTVETGA

-445 TSIIFYNQQN
+445 TSILFYNQQN

-470 FVGGQSYDITYILKV
+470 YVGGQSYDITYILKV

-499 LDVEKGSLATNP
+499 LDVETGSLATNP
-511 AEAVEGENEITVE
+511 AVAREGDNEITVE

-535 NGKLNVEVEPGVTVS
+535 NGKLNVEVELGATVS
-550 FPRGTGMY
+550 FPRGTGQW

-568 TDFFIEATA
+568 DNFFIEATA
-577 GTTYLIKVSG
+577 GTTYLIKVTG
-587 AAKGT
+587 ANKGT

-600 FSAGESRTNPIV
+600 FDAGESRTNPIV

-625 ADLWLQYNVTEDGVL
+625 ADLWLQYNVTEDGIL
-640 DFACDQ
+640 DFACDY
-646 GYNGGSDRIEV
+646 GYNGGSDRIEII
-657 FKNEEPYGT
+657 KNDEPYGT
-666 TMMGTENFGSVSVT
+666 TMMGTETEGNVSTT

-685 VIVSKGDKLYIH
+685 VVVSKGDKLYIH
-697 CVIAGKV
+697 CVLAGQV
-704 TGSKIQFTKHEAEPG
+704 NGSKIKFTKHQAEPG

-730 GKTVTITGA
+730 GKTITITGA

-788 VQLPDGSYVYEFTKE
+788 VSLPDGSYVYEFTKD

-810 YFQFVDSYGATDFTW
+810 YFQFVDSYGPTDFTW
-825 MDNEATGIWNIEA
+825 MDNGATGIWNIEA

-868 GKTKKIV
+868 GKTKKV
-875 VKK
+875 VIKK

>member
-1 MLVLCSFYAKI
+1 
-12 LVSFNINYYLCRQN
+12 
-26 GGRLTLIGR
+26 
-35 DELRIINLNIIILK
+35 
-49 VESMRKVL
+49 MRKVL
-57 LFATALCLSSAA
+57 FFATALCLSSAA

-107 YLAKVSPLSGS
+107 YLAKVTPLSGS

-136 GGAGLKYPSKAYAL
+136 GGAGLNYPSKAYAL

-159 MNMTGESGFNLDLSE
+159 MNMTGESGFKLDLSE
-174 MSSYGKG
+174 MYSYGKG
-181 LSQDNPAELKVGEE
+181 LSQENPAELKLGEE
-195 LFLGNPLGVQYEN
+195 LYLGNPLGAQYES
-208 TTAYV
+208 TTAYI

-223 QLSFSSYVAGATVNG
+223 QISFSGYVPNATVNG
-238 NPVSAE
+238 TTVTT
-244 YDQATGGYV
+244 YDQTTGAYM
-253 LKVSVEQGKTYS
+253 LKASVEKGQTYS

-270 QGSVVANSKLVEV
+270 QGGVVANSKLVEV

-309 FTYTPNKTG
+309 FTYTPTKTG

-346 VAASSESGTYNVR
+346 VAASSEAGTYNVR

-367 TYYIVVNKLQN
+367 TYYIVVNKLQD
-378 SDAEDVIKAEMQE
+378 SAAEDVIKAEMQD
-391 YQPGETVNTAFE
+391 YQPGETVNSAFE
-403 LTELPVEKTLPSAK
+403 LTELPVENTLPSAK

-440 NLDAA
+440 TLDAA
-445 TSIIFYNQQN
+445 TSILFYNQQN

-470 FVGGQSYDITYILKV
+470 YVGGQSYDITYILKV

-499 LDVEKGSLATNP
+499 LDVEKGSLVTNP
-511 AEAVEGENEITVE
+511 AEAVAGENEITIE

-535 NGKLNVEVEPGVTVS
+535 DGKLNVEVEPGVTVS
-550 FPRGTGMY
+550 FPRGTGQW
-558 DGEYTAINKG
+558 DGEYNAINKG

-587 AAKGT
+587 AAEGT

-612 MEDDEYTFTKAGA
+612 MEGDEYTLTKAGA

-640 DFACDQ
+640 DFACDH
-646 GYNGGSDRIEV
+646 GYNGGSDRIEII
-657 FKNEEPYGT
+657 KNQEPYGT
-666 TMMGTENFGSVSVT
+666 TMMGTETVGNVSTT
-680 VYKGK
+680 VFKGK
-685 VIVSKGDKLYIH
+685 VTVSKGDKLYIH
-697 CVIAGKV
+697 CVLAGQV
-704 TGSKIQFTKHEAEPG
+704 TGSKIKFTKHEAEPG

-739 SRSTPVWMKASLP
+739 SRSTPVWLKASLP
-752 AGTTTFRLSGYL
+752 AGKTTFRLSGYL
-764 MTALYNSL
+764 MTSLYNSL

-779 NAEEVRANY
+779 NAEEVRTNY
-788 VQLPDGSYVYEFTKE
+788 VQMPDGSYVYEFTKD
-803 MAAAGDV
+803 MAEAGDV
-810 YFQFVDSYGATDFTW
+810 YFQFVDSYGATGFTW
-825 MDNEATGIWNIEA
+825 MDDDATGIWNIEA

-848 MDGTQVNQIS
+848 MDGTQVNQIP

-868 GKTKKIV
+868 GKTKKVII
-875 VKK
+875 KK